1 MSKRVI
7 PLAETQVRNARPRDK
22 AYKLFDGGGLYL
34 EVFPSGTKS
43 WKFKF
48 QAQSGRE
55 GKLTF
60 GPYPDVFGRDDAPN
74 EGNIQWKVGQMVR
87 ELTHFSRGGI

>member
-1 MSKRVI
+1 MSKRVV
-7 PLAETQVRNARPRDK
+7 PLAETQVRNARARDK

-48 QAQSGRE
+48 
-55 GKLTF
+55 
-60 GPYPDVFGRDDAPN
+60 
-74 EGNIQWKVGQMVR
+74 
-87 ELTHFSRGGI
+87 